1 MKEIREQNNTV
12 SEVNSNTKISGKK
25 GLIDNLYT
33 LYTDGT
39 IKGATLTI
47 TYTDEELTKYELNE
61 DNLSIYHYNEKGSKY
76 AKVDS
81 TIDKSNK
88 TVTAKLKHFSN
99 YVLGAYTLIKET
111 STNQILFI
119 LDNSWSMY
127 TNEQYKEYTGKE
139 YSGGL
144 HAINAISLVQ
154 DIDNPNLYYIGVYDN
169 NYPGEKRYV
178 NLECNKGTCVTKAN
192 NYYTS
197 SGEPVRITS
206 SLEYDL
212 AYYNN

>member
-1 MKEIREQNNTV
+1 M
-12 SEVNSNTKISGKK
+12 
-25 GLIDNLYT
+25 
-33 LYTDGT
+33 YTDGT

-47 TYTDEELTKYELNE
+47 TYTDEELTKYGLNE
-61 DNLSIYHYNEKGSKY
+61 DNLSIYHYNEKGFKY

-99 YVLGAYTLIKET
+99 YFLGVSTLIKET

-119 LDNSWSMY
+119 LDNSWHMY

-139 YSGGL
+139 YS
-144 HAINAISLVQ
+144 
-154 DIDNPNLYYIGVYDN
+154 GVYDN

-197 SGEPVRITS
+197 SGESVRITP

>member
-1 MKEIREQNNTV
+1 M
-12 SEVNSNTKISGKK
+12 
-25 GLIDNLYT
+25 
-33 LYTDGT
+33 
-39 IKGATLTI
+39 
-47 TYTDEELTKYELNE
+47 
-61 DNLSIYHYNEKGSKY
+61 
-76 AKVDS
+76 DS

-99 YVLGAYTLIKET
+99 YVLCASTLIKET

-127 TNEQYKEYTGKE
+127 TNEQYKE

-169 NYPGEKRYV
+169 NYPGE
-178 NLECNKGTCVTKAN
+178 
-192 NYYTS
+192 
-197 SGEPVRITS
+197 
-206 SLEYDL
+206 
-212 AYYNN
+212 